1 LGSALALLAYFA
13 WPTWERG
20 RERATVAGLLDAYA
34 DYLDAV
40 LHGDAQA
47 RHATRI
53 EARAARSSAQAS
65 LDRLRA
71 EPASRANLPR
81 AEALVAQANRVV
93 RAVMMLEAARGEDVV
108 PANPQHGAF
117 AQACDAA
124 LRDGAAALRE
134 SRAPQGDQALRARQR
149 ALAASLESRDA
160 TASAWNAALLDAS
173 DRIVDAIDSLLHV
186 LAQPRDATP

>member
-1 LGSALALLAYFA
+1 L
-13 WPTWERG
+13 
-20 RERATVAGLLDAYA
+20 AGLLDAYA
-34 DYLDAV
+34 AYLGAT

-53 EARAARSSAQAS
+53 EARAARSNAQAS

-93 RAVMMLEAARGEDVV
+93 RAVMMLEAARADAVTS
-108 PANPQHGAF
+108 ANPQLGGF

-134 SRAPQGDQALRARQR
+134 SRTPRSDHALRTRQR
-149 ALAASLESRDA
+149 TLAASLSESDDA
-160 TASAWNAALLDAS
+160 FDVSLRDAS

-186 LAQPRDATP
+186 LGPQTSKP